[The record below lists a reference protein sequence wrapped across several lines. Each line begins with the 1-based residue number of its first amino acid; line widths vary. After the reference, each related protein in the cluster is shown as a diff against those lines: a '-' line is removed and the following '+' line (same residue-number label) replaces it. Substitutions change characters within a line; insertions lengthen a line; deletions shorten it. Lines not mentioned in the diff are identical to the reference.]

1 MDDGDPAAAG
11 LTVGELA
18 RRGHIT
24 VRALHHY
31 DAIGL
36 LQPTGR
42 SLAGYRLYSSAD
54 EDRLRAILAFR
65 AAGVGL
71 ADIPALIVGERG
83 ELLARQIAAIDARM
97 ARLTEQRELLTR
109 IKEWDGMGINL
120 TPEEYYDVFGETD
133 PAQHAEEVA
142 ERWGDT
148 DMFEESRRRT
158 AAYGPDEWRQ
168 AQTDAQNAV
177 DAFIACLDSGLPPE
191 SEHAAAAAD
200 EHRAAI
206 SRWYYPCSVE
216 LQVALAEMY
225 VADPRF
231 RATYDNQRAGLADFI
246 SRAIIAAANR

>member
-1 MDDGDPAAAG
+1 MDDGDPAAEG

-18 RRGHIT
+18 RRAHVT

-54 EDRLRAILAFR
+54 EDRLRVILAFR

-71 ADIPALIVGERG
+71 ADIPALMEGERRD
-83 ELLARQIAAIDARM
+83 LLARQIEAIDTRM
-97 ARLTEQRELLTR
+97 ARLGAQRELLTR
-109 IKEWDGMGINL
+109 MKERDGMGIDL

-148 DMFEESRRRT
+148 DVFEESRRRT

-168 AQTDAQNAV
+168 AQADAQSAV
-177 DAFIACLDSGLPPE
+177 DGFIACLDAGLPPE
-191 SEHAAAAAD
+191 SERAAAAAD

-206 SRWYYPCSVE
+206 SRWYYTCSVE
-216 LQVALAEMY
+216 LHVALAEMY

-231 RATYDNQRAGLADFI
+231 RATYDDQRAGLADYI
-246 SRAIIAAANR
+246 SRAIIAAASR